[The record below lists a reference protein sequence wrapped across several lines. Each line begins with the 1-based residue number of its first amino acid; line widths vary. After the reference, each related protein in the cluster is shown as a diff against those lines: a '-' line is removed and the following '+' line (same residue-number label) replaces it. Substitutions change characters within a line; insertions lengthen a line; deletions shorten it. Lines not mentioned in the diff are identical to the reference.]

1 MLLQPGSFESD
12 EHEGYVP
19 LKLLYNHETGQFT
32 AEKLELSKKEKAEL
46 HIKDT
51 KPFTLRSVAAK
62 AVSHDNSLYI
72 MHSLMPRNADQ
83 PISFQKHP
91 VRVMNFDTGFLH
103 TVDYA
108 NDLSAGNKRGE
119 EKEERDTIL
128 PLRYRVNYSI
138 ACHKHRCYIYGGLDE
153 NNKLVGE
160 METYELPNYK
170 FAPVKYRG
178 DSKP

>member
-83 PISFQKHP
+83 PVSF
-91 VRVMNFDTGFLH
+91 
-103 TVDYA
+103 
-108 NDLSAGNKRGE
+108 
-119 EKEERDTIL
+119 
-128 PLRYRVNYSI
+128 
-138 ACHKHRCYIYGGLDE
+138 
-153 NNKLVGE
+153 
-160 METYELPNYK
+160 
-170 FAPVKYRG
+170 
-178 DSKP
+178 